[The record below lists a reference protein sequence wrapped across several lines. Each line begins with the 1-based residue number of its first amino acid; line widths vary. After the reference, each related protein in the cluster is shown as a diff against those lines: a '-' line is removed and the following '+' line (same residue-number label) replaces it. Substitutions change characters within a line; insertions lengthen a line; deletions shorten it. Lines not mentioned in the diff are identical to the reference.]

1 MEWVEISAKT
11 VEEAKDQALDRLG
24 VDERDAEFE
33 VLDEPRAGIFGRVK
47 GEARVRARVKPAA
60 PRAKVERRPRR
71 DRPEQAERPAP
82 RSGGSRSGGAGRG
95 PKKETPVADESS
107 DATPAVEATPERAP
121 SASSSTGRGRAP
133 RDDERNANNDL
144 ADLDL
149 AQQTEI
155 VAEVVRGVIGALG
168 DAATVSTRQ
177 IDDDT
182 TEVSI
187 TGEQLGFLVGPR
199 GRTLTA
205 LNEVS
210 RSVVL
215 RRGNTAPSARVHID
229 VAGYRQRRRDALT
242 AFCANTA
249 DQVRETGLPHAF
261 EPMGSVDRK
270 IIHDAVGELEGVT
283 SISEGEDN
291 DRRVV
296 IVPA

>member
-11 VEEAKDQALDRLG
+11 VEEAKDKALDRLG

-33 VLDEPRAGIFGRVK
+33 VIEEPRAGIFGRVK
-47 GEARVRARVKPAA
+47 GEARVRARVKPAV
-60 PRAKVERRPRR
+60 PRAKVERRARR
-71 DRPEQAERPAP
+71 DRPERAERPAT
-82 RSGGSRSGGAGRG
+82 RGASASTGRG
-95 PKKETPVADESS
+95 PKKETTVADESTE
-107 DATPAVEATPERAP
+107 AIPAAEAAAERTP
-121 SASSSTGRGRAP
+121 SASSSAGRGRAP
-133 RDDERNANNDL
+133 RDDERSANNDL

-149 AQQTEI
+149 SQQTDI

-168 DAATVSTRQ
+168 DSATVSTRQ

-182 TEVSI
+182 TEVAIS
-187 TGEQLGFLVGPR
+187 GEQLGFLVGPR

-210 RSVVL
+210 RSIVL

-229 VAGYRQRRRDALT
+229 VTGYRQRRRDALT
-242 AFCANTA
+242 AFCADTA
-249 DQVRETGLPHAF
+249 EKVRETGLPHAF

-270 IIHDAVGELEGVT
+270 VIHDAVGELDGVT
-283 SISEGEDN
+283 SISEGEDS

>member
-1 MEWVEISAKT
+1 MEWVEFSAKT
-11 VEEAKDQALDRLG
+11 VEEAKDRVLDELG

-33 VLDEPRAGIFGRVK
+33 VLEEPRAGIFGRVK
-47 GEARVRARVKPAA
+47 GEARVRARVKPAL
-60 PRAKVERRPRR
+60 PRAKVERRARR
-71 DRPEQAERPAP
+71 DRPERAERPAP
-82 RSGGSRSGGAGRG
+82 RSGGSGNGSAGRG
-95 PKKETPVADESS
+95 PKKETPVADELS
-107 DATPAVEATPERAP
+107 DAIPAADLVPERAP
-121 SASSSTGRGRAP
+121 SASSSTGRGRAS
-133 RDDERNANNDL
+133 RDDERSANDDL

-149 AQQTEI
+149 TQQTDI
-155 VAEVVRGVIGALG
+155 VAEVMRGVIGALG
-168 DAATVSTRQ
+168 DGATVNTRQ

-210 RSVVL
+210 RSIVL

-229 VAGYRQRRRDALT
+229 VSGYRQRRRDALT
-242 AFCANTA
+242 GFCVETSAK
-249 DQVRETGLPHAF
+249 VRETGLPHAF

-270 IIHDAVGELEGVT
+270 VIHDAVGELEGVT
-283 SISEGEDN
+283 SISEGEDS